1 MLDWKQMDWSQVY
14 WIGGS
19 PCSGKSSVAEILCAQ
34 LGWYSYRADDFFGR
48 HVQRSTAQFQPLTWR
63 LSSLS
68 PEEIWMAPVAEQVE
82 RELGIY
88 REIFGFILEDIA
100 GLPKP
105 VLVEGAACMP
115 ELVKAF
121 IEQGSRAVW
130 MIPTEAF
137 QRRHYA
143 MRPWAQGIVQ
153 DCSDPRRA
161 YDNWMAR
168 DALFASEI
176 SRQTSVMGLPLKV
189 VDGDQGIEENAS
201 WVKAELLQ
209 D

>member
-1 MLDWKQMDWSQVY
+1 
-14 WIGGS
+14 
-19 PCSGKSSVAEILCAQ
+19 
-34 LGWYSYRADDFFGR
+34 
-48 HVQRSTAQFQPLTWR
+48 
-63 LSSLS
+63 
-68 PEEIWMAPVAEQVE
+68 MAPVAQQLE

-88 REIFGFILEDIA
+88 REIFDFILEDIT

-115 ELVKAF
+115 ELVKAL

-137 QRRHYA
+137 QRWHYA

-153 DCSDPRRA
+153 GCSDPRRA

-168 DALFASEI
+168 DAQFASEI
-176 SRQTSVMGLPLKV
+176 ARQTRVMGLPLKV

>member
-1 MLDWKQMDWSQVY
+1 MDWSQVY

-19 PCSGKSSVAEILCAQ
+19 PCSGKSSIAEILCDQ
-34 LGWYSYRADDFFGR
+34 LGWYSYRADDFFDR

-68 PEEIWMAPVAEQVE
+68 PEEIWMAPVAQQLE

-88 REIFGFILEDIA
+88 REIFDFILEDIT

-115 ELVKAF
+115 ELVKAL

-137 QRRHYA
+137 QRWHYA

-153 DCSDPRRA
+153 GCSDPRRA

-168 DALFASEI
+168 DAQFASEI
-176 SRQTSVMGLPLKV
+176 ARQTRVMGLPLKV